1 MLSNS
6 KQLSNCRF
14 NLIPTCIYLL
24 CLSACAPQQ
33 QVASHVADNIPAVAA
48 PSTVEAM
55 LTDGKWTRVGDE
67 GMTWSYTTDGKLSVE
82 LTSGVTVAMKWEPSG
97 FKNDK
102 KRMFETKEFGRGV
115 TPESNNFSK
124 VEWHFHE
131 GGRSAS
137 VKWFLYKNNII
148 VDSSSHDR
156 KRID

>member
-82 LTSGVTVAMKWEPSG
+82 LTSGVTVAMKWE
-97 FKNDK
+97 
-102 KRMFETKEFGRGV
+102 
-115 TPESNNFSK
+115 
-124 VEWHFHE
+124 HFHE